1 MSAAHPDRTGTPTR
15 SAARHRKVILLAG
28 AAVLAAV
35 DLIVKAV
42 AAARLSGTETV
53 DLGLL
58 TLVLHHNPGVA
69 FSLGADLP
77 GWVVIAATGAIIAGL
92 TWYLLVAVHTLT
104 RLVRTG
110 ATLMLGG
117 AAGNFLDRLDGDGV
131 VDYLH
136 TGWFPTFNLA
146 DVFVT
151 TGVGLLVLG
160 TLLVPA
166 PRATS
171 TE

>member
-1 MSAAHPDRTGTPTR
+1 MSAPVAGQVGPSSR
-15 SAARHRKVILLAG
+15 SARRSRILLLAG

-35 DLIVKAV
+35 DLILKAV
-42 AAARLSGTETV
+42 ASARLTGGTTV

-58 TLVLHHNPGVA
+58 TLQLHHNTGVA
-69 FSLGADLP
+69 FSLGAGLP
-77 GWVVIAATGAIIAGL
+77 SWVIIAATGAIIAGL
-92 TWYLLVAVHTLT
+92 IWYLLVAAPTLT
-104 RLVRTG
+104 GVARTG

-117 AAGNFLDRLDGDGV
+117 AIGNFLDRLDGGGV

-151 TGVGLLVLG
+151 TGVGLVILG
-160 TLLVPA
+160 TLLA
-166 PRATS
+166 PRPQDISAA
-171 TE
+171 

>member
-1 MSAAHPDRTGTPTR
+1 MSAPVTGQAGSSSR
-15 SAARHRKVILLAG
+15 SARRSRIVLLAG

-35 DLIVKAV
+35 DLILKAV
-42 AAARLSGTETV
+42 ASTRLTDGTTV

-58 TLVLHHNPGVA
+58 TLQLHHNTGVA
-69 FSLGADLP
+69 FSLGAGLP
-77 GWVVIAATGAIIAGL
+77 SWVIIAATGAIIAGL
-92 TWYLLVAVHTLT
+92 TWYLLVAAPTLT
-104 RLVRTG
+104 GLARTG

-117 AAGNFLDRLDGDGV
+117 AVGNFLDRLDGGGV

-151 TGVGLLVLG
+151 TGAGLLVLG